1 MTEPDDALEIL
12 RARVEHVEGVI
23 DDIVH
28 QLRDVQRR
36 RALLL
41 STLTEQRKECNRYRK
56 RLAACDKENDVLHTR
71 ANLAEKRISDV
82 TKYVETS
89 LRTSNIPDD
98 VRIWF
103 AHILNLMRMS

>member
-1 MTEPDDALEIL
+1 MSDEVDAIEVLTRRI
-12 RARVEHVEGVI
+12 EHVEGVI
-23 DDIVH
+23 DDVVH

-56 RLAACDKENDVLHTR
+56 RLAACDKENERLHQSALT
-71 ANLAEKRISDV
+71 AESRLIEV

-98 VRIWF
+98 VRVWF
-103 AHILNLMRMS
+103 THIMKLIQP